1 MKKVDSSVV
10 KEINQKISEF
20 NKEENG
26 YLGEGFYQKLLT
38 FVAPILRENNHNLA
52 SQIFNNKKKPT
63 D

>member
-52 SQIFNNKKKPT
+52 S
-63 D
+63 